1 MMLFKEAISQRIL
14 DLCKQYNYSP
24 NKLAE
29 MSAIPPSTLRAMLSN
44 SVDNPSSY
52 LIFKIC
58 RTLKIDVKEFYN
70 SNLFN
75 LKDIMSSFG
84 LTLKE
89 VSIDTCIN
97 SIKKL
102 NQPLNA
108 HLMNDL
114 ISSEYIE
121 VPFSASI
128 TNNRLHDLSFDWPKI
143 DKSYLSNLYH
153 LILQI

>member
-1 MMLFKEAISQRIL
+1 MMLFKEAMSQRIL

-75 LKDIMSSFG
+75 FDN
-84 LTLKE
+84 
-89 VSIDTCIN
+89 ID
-97 SIKKL
+97 
-102 NQPLNA
+102 
-108 HLMNDL
+108 D
-114 ISSEYIE
+114 
-121 VPFSASI
+121 
-128 TNNRLHDLSFDWPKI
+128 
-143 DKSYLSNLYH
+143 
-153 LILQI
+153 